1 MEEASDAVFTVPF
14 FVCLRHERVFG
25 SADSVWMVILLAIRK
40 WATAKA
46 EIAQPLYW
54 TLAAAA
60 FLLLFVIWSFLTY
73 GGYVPP
79 LFLPAPDAIIKA
91 AVLLFSEFDLT
102 QDIIASVVRVT
113 AGFLLAAAIG
123 VPLGIMMGS
132 LKIFEAFFEPFLGF
146 IRYMPASAFIPLF
159 ILWLGIGET
168 EKIAVIFFGTFFQ
181 MTLMVMDVTK
191 NVSQELID
199 TSYTLGVSK
208 RSVFWRI
215 ILPASLPGIM
225 DTMRITFGW
234 AWTYLV
240 VAEIVAASSGLG
252 YMIMQSQRFLK
263 TAHIIVGIFVI
274 GVIGIMI
281 DLLFKW
287 LYGRLFPWMG
297 KGGAA

>member
-1 MEEASDAVFTVPF
+1 MEVASDAVFHSPF
-14 FVCLRHERVFG
+14 FLLPAAKRVFYCD
-25 SADSVWMVILLAIRK
+25 DSGWMVILLASMK

-46 EIAQPLYW
+46 EIARPLYW
-54 TLAAAA
+54 SLAVAA
-60 FLLLFVIWSFLTY
+60 FALLLLFWSFLTY
-73 GGYVPP
+73 GGHVPP
-79 LFLPAPDAIIKA
+79 LFLPTPDGIVKA
-91 AVLLFSEFDLT
+91 AVLLFAEFDLM
-102 QDIIASVVRVT
+102 QDITASVLRVT
-113 AGFLLAAAIG
+113 TGFLLAAVIG

-159 ILWLGIGET
+159 ILWLGIGEV

-274 GVIGIMI
+274 GVIGIII

-297 KGGAA
+297 KGGGA